1 MDSAQREAGSRGE
14 VWTQA
19 ATVLAWWSLDS
30 MPPNVSTHQAL
41 PTREAPWPEIL
52 PGLR

>member
-19 ATVLAWWSLDS
+19 ATVLTWWSLDS
-30 MPPNVSTHQAL
+30 TPPSVSTHEVL
-41 PTREAPWPEIL
+41 PTREAPRPEIL
-52 PGLR
+52 LGLH